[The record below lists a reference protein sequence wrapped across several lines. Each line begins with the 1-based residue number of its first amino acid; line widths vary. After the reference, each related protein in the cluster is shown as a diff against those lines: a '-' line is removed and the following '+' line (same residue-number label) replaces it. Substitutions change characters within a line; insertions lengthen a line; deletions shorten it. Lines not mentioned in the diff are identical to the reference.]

1 MGAIGG
7 SVAVST
13 PRCGASQKFCPDSG
27 MMPGAGLE
35 TRATGTVLRML
46 LRPLAALVFLGS
58 LAFIVREWWIDPA
71 TLRWA
76 GYVVTAVVGAM
87 AAWLLRD
94 GEASTVKLRMIEAA
108 LFAAM
113 AVQGAV
119 VAHDS
124 LLTAAASGDPG
135 LVLFAL
141 GMTLL
146 DFTVLMAAYALF
158 IPNDWPRA
166 SLVLVPM
173 ALATPV
179 IWWAVAARNPEV
191 AELAAPVLTFGAVSS
206 LVLLGAVAV
215 VTCIVGT
222 MLITRYRSM
231 AFDARSDALY
241 DLRSQIGEG
250 GMGEV
255 WLAEHKTLARPAAI
269 KIVRPDLLADGDKA
283 AGTNVIKRFVR
294 EAQATAA
301 LRSPHTVEIY
311 DFGVTDEGTFY
322 YVMEYLDGLDLGT
335 LVKRHGPLPTA
346 RAVHMLRQACA
357 SLEDAH
363 SHGLVHR
370 DIKPANLFAC
380 RLGTEYDFT
389 KVLDFGLVKDQ
400 KPTQNTQLT
409 VDGLTTGTP
418 AYMAPEMALQDGRVG
433 PATDIYA
440 LGCVAYW
447 LLTGKLVFDEP
458 TPVAMIVN
466 HVKTTPEAPSTR
478 TELPIPS
485 ALDEI
490 VLRCL
495 EKEPADR
502 YSSMR
507 ELAAAL
513 ATVQLGDEWS
523 SAHAEEWWQIHQ
535 PTVELPKLAKA
546 S

>member
-7 SVAVST
+7 SVAGGLSET
-13 PRCGASQKFCPDSG
+13 PAPHKFCPDGG
-27 MMPGAGLE
+27 MLPGVGLE
-35 TRATGTVLRML
+35 TRATGTILQRL
-46 LRPLAALVFLGS
+46 LLPLAALVFAGS
-58 LAFIVREWWIDPA
+58 LALVVREWSIDPA
-71 TLRWA
+71 GVHWVC
-76 GYVVTAVVGAM
+76 YVATAFAGAM
-87 AAWLLRD
+87 ALWLYLDGDLPTARLRLV
-94 GEASTVKLRMIEAA
+94 ELA
-108 LFAAM
+108 LFAVL
-113 AVQGAV
+113 AVQGV
-119 VAHDS
+119 VLAYDGI
-124 LLTAAASGDPG
+124 LGAAATGDPG
-135 LVLFAL
+135 LVLAGLDMAL
-141 GMTLL
+141 LN
-146 DFTVLMAAYALF
+146 FTVIMAAYALF
-158 IPNDWPRA
+158 IPNSWQRA
-166 SLVLVPM
+166 SLVLVPLV
-173 ALATPV
+173 LATPLTWV
-179 IWWAVAARNPEV
+179 VVTARNPEV
-191 AELAAPVLTFGAVSS
+191 VVLAAPVLSFRAVSD
-206 LVLLGAVAV
+206 LVLVGAIA
-215 VTCIVGT
+215 TASCIMGT
-222 MLITRYRSM
+222 MLIARYRSM
-231 AFDARSDALY
+231 AIDARSDALY
-241 DLRSQIGEG
+241 DLRTQIGQG

-283 AGTNVIKRFVR
+283 AGTNVVKRFAR

-346 RAVHMLRQACA
+346 RAIHLLRQACA

-363 SHGLVHR
+363 LHSLVHR
-370 DIKPANLFAC
+370 DIKPANIFAC
-380 RLGTEYDFT
+380 RLGTEYDYA

-400 KPTQNTQLT
+400 RPTENTQLT

-458 TPVAMIVN
+458 TPVAMIVG
-466 HVKTTPEAPSTR
+466 HVKTVPAAPSTR
-478 TELPIPS
+478 TELPIPA

-502 YSSMR
+502 YPSMR
-507 ELAAAL
+507 ALAAAL
-513 ATVQLGDEWS
+513 ATVELDQSWDS
-523 SAHAEEWWQIHQ
+523 DRAEQWWQIHQ
-535 PTVELPKLAKA
+535 PAELPGLAKA

>member
-1 MGAIGG
+1 MDAIGG
-7 SVAVST
+7 VTAES
-13 PRCGASQKFCPDSG
+13 PCRHKFCPDSG
-27 MMPGAGLE
+27 MLPGVGLE
-35 TRATGTVLRML
+35 TRATRTVLQML
-46 LRPLAALVFLGS
+46 LRPLATLCFVGGS
-58 LAFIVREWWIDPA
+58 AFVLRELWVDPA
-71 TLRWA
+71 GLH
-76 GYVVTAVVGAM
+76 GVFYVTTAVVGAM
-87 AAWLLRD
+87 TAWLYLDR
-94 GEASTVKLRMIEAA
+94 ELSVAKLRVVELS
-108 LFAAM
+108 LFSVL

-119 VAHDS
+119 LGHDR
-124 LLTAAASGDPG
+124 LLAGAATGDPG
-135 LVLFAL
+135 IVMAYL
-141 GMTLL
+141 GLTLMEFIL
-146 DFTVLMAAYALF
+146 IMAAYALF
-158 IPNDWPRA
+158 IPNSGLRA
-166 SLVLVPM
+166 ALVLVPL
-173 ALATPV
+173 ALMTPL
-179 IWWAVAARNPEV
+179 IWVVVTARSPEV
-191 AELAAPVLTFGAVSS
+191 ATLAAPVMSFRAVSD
-206 LVLLGAVAV
+206 LVMFGVMATAMCVM
-215 VTCIVGT
+215 GT

-231 AFDARSDALY
+231 AVEAKSATLY
-241 DLRSQIGEG
+241 DLREQIGKG

-255 WLAEHKTLARPAAI
+255 WLAEHRTLARPAAI

-283 AGTNVIKRFVR
+283 AGTQAVKRFAR

-311 DFGVTDEGTFY
+311 DFGVTEEGTFY

-346 RAVHMLRQACA
+346 RAVHLLRQACA

-363 SHGLVHR
+363 RHSLVHR
-370 DIKPANLFAC
+370 DIKPANVFAC
-380 RLGTEYDFT
+380 RLGTEYDFA

-400 KPTQNTQLT
+400 RPTENTQLT

-466 HVKTTPEAPSTR
+466 HVKTVPDAPSTR
-478 TELPIPS
+478 TELPIP
-485 ALDEI
+485 AELDKV

-507 ELAAAL
+507 ELSAAL
-513 ATVQLGDEWS
+513 AALQLDNVWDS
-523 SAHAEEWWQIHQ
+523 DRAEEWWQIHQ
-535 PTVELPKLAKA
+535 PLVEPLELAQA

>member
-1 MGAIGG
+1 MGAIG
-7 SVAVST
+7 
-13 PRCGASQKFCPDSG
+13 ASMVGRSSRTGPEHKFCPDAG
-27 MMPGAGLE
+27 MLPGAGLE
-35 TRATGTVLRML
+35 TRATGKLLQML
-46 LRPLAALVFLGS
+46 LRPLATLAFIGS
-58 LAFIVREWWIDPA
+58 LAFVIRELRADSADVHWLCYVA
-71 TLRWA
+71 TALI
-76 GYVVTAVVGAM
+76 GAM
-87 AAWLLRD
+87 TVWLYLD
-94 GEASTVKLRMIEAA
+94 GKLSLAKLRVVELSLFLA
-108 LFAAM
+108 L
-113 AVQGAV
+113 AVQGVV
-119 VAHDS
+119 VAHDKI
-124 LLTAAASGDPG
+124 LAAAATGDPG
-135 LVLFAL
+135 LVLSAL

-146 DFTVLMAAYALF
+146 SFTIIMAAYALF
-158 IPNDWPRA
+158 IPNTWQRA
-166 SLVLVPM
+166 MLVLVPLG
-173 ALATPV
+173 LATPM
-179 IWWAVAARNPEV
+179 IWVVVATRNP
-191 AELAAPVLTFGAVSS
+191 AAAALAGPVLSFRAVSD
-206 LVLLGAVAV
+206 LVLFGVVATTV
-215 VTCIVGT
+215 CVMGT

-231 AFDARSDALY
+231 AFEARSDTLY
-241 DLRSQIGEG
+241 DLRHQIGKG

-283 AGTNVIKRFVR
+283 RGTNVVKRFAR

-311 DFGVTDEGTFY
+311 DFGVTKEGTFY

-346 RAVHMLRQACA
+346 RAVHLLRQACS

-363 SHGLVHR
+363 NHSLVHR
-370 DIKPANLFAC
+370 DIKPANIFAC
-380 RLGTEYDFT
+380 RMGTEYDFA

-400 KPTQNTQLT
+400 RPTENTQLT

-418 AYMAPEMALQDGRVG
+418 AYMAPEMALQDSRVG

-466 HVKTTPEAPSTR
+466 HVKTVPEAPSTR
-478 TELPIPS
+478 TELPIPT
-485 ALDEI
+485 ALDEV

-502 YSSMR
+502 YPSMR
-507 ELAAAL
+507 ALSDALAAVDL
-513 ATVQLGDEWS
+513 DNVWDS
-523 SAHAEEWWQIHQ
+523 DRAEEWWQIHQ
-535 PTVELPKLAKA
+535 PSVEPLELAKA

>member
-1 MGAIGG
+1 MGTFGE
-7 SVAVST
+7 SMTTDHSKVA
-13 PRCGASQKFCPDSG
+13 PHKFCPDGG
-27 MMPGAGLE
+27 MLPGVGLE
-35 TRATGTVLRML
+35 TQATGSILQML
-46 LRPLAALVFLGS
+46 LGPLAVLSLIAN
-58 LAFIVREWWIDPA
+58 LAFVVRELSVAPEALHWVCI
-71 TLRWA
+71 
-76 GYVVTAVVGAM
+76 VVTIITGAL
-87 AAWLLRD
+87 AAWLYLDRD
-94 GEASTVKLRMIEAA
+94 LSMAKLRVIELT
-108 LFAAM
+108 LFGSLL
-113 AVQGAV
+113 VQAAV
-119 VAHDS
+119 VSYAEIVRS
-124 LLTAAASGDPG
+124 ATSGDPG
-135 LVLFAL
+135 LVLFTL
-141 GMTLL
+141 GVTLL
-146 DFTVLMAAYALF
+146 SFTVIMAAYALF
-158 IPNDWPRA
+158 IPNGWLRA
-166 SLVLVPM
+166 SAVIVPT
-173 ALATPV
+173 ALATPL
-179 IWWAVAARNPEV
+179 IWLVVSVRNPEV
-191 AELAAPVLTFGAVSS
+191 AALAAPVLDFRAVST
-206 LVLLGAVAV
+206 LYLLGAILMAA
-215 VTCIVGT
+215 CILGT
-222 MLITRYRSM
+222 MLITRFRSM
-231 AFDARSDALY
+231 AIDARSDALY
-241 DLRSQIGEG
+241 DLRTQIGKG

-283 AGTNVIKRFVR
+283 AGTNVVKRFAR

-322 YVMEYLDGLDLGT
+322 YVMEYLEGLDLGT

-346 RAVHMLRQACA
+346 RAVHLLRQACA

-363 SHGLVHR
+363 QHSLVHR
-370 DIKPANLFAC
+370 DIKPANIFAC

-400 KPTQNTQLT
+400 RPSENTQLT

-466 HVKTTPEAPSTR
+466 HVKTAPEAPSTR
-478 TELPIPS
+478 TELPIPA

-495 EKEPADR
+495 EKDPAARYPSMRALEAALGSVRLDQTWDADR
-502 YSSMR
+502 
-507 ELAAAL
+507 
-513 ATVQLGDEWS
+513 
-523 SAHAEEWWQIHQ
+523 AEEWWQTHQ
-535 PTVELPKLAKA
+535 PGSESLDLARA